1 MIIAT
6 IQLIS
11 YMPIMEHTIYY
22 NHHVGRKYAQQLN
35 HKIISLKKNQF
46 IYSSQNMYLDFK

>member
-22 NHHVGRKYAQQLN
+22 SHHVGRKHAQQLN
-35 HKIISLKKNQF
+35 HKIISLKKINLS
-46 IYSSQNMYLDFK
+46 IVPKTCT

>member
-1 MIIAT
+1 MIAT

-22 NHHVGRKYAQQLN
+22 THYVGRKNAQQLN
-35 HKIISLKKNQF
+35 HKIISLKIQF
-46 IYSSQNMYLDFK
+46 IYSSQNMCLDFN